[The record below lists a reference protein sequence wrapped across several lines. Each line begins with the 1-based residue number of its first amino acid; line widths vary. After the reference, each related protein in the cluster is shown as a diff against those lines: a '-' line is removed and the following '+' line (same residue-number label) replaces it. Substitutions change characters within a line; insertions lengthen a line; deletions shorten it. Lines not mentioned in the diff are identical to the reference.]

1 MTAVLT
7 EEDLTF
13 QRRLQST
20 VQTVKAWDADVDLIQ
35 KCRSQIPW
43 DELRDRDGMYSKTE
57 DRLLQGNALLLQ
69 RLSRWF
75 QKSMTWVNSP
85 PCTQCGNTNCEGK
98 GSRGP
103 ETDEEKNGQASR
115 VEGKS
120 NHTELIYIHVF
131 FIAIINRLLKLHLLY
146 IYFSVYHCP
155 QCNDATTTFPRYNS
169 VRKLLETKQGRCGGK
184 SNHTELVCIYII
196 YIYVFFIARIKRVL
210 KLYLLYIY

>member
-120 NHTELIYIHVF
+120 NHTELIYIYVF

-184 SNHTELVCIYII
+184 SNHTELVCI
-196 YIYVFFIARIKRVL
+196 
-210 KLYLLYIY
+210 

>member
-7 EEDLTF
+7 EEDLKF

-35 KCRSQIPW
+35 NCRSQIPW
-43 DELRDRDGMYSKTE
+43 KIVRDKDGMYSKPE

-85 PCTQCGNTNCEGK
+85 PCSQCGNKNCEGK

-115 VEGKS
+115 VEGKF
-120 NHTELIYIHVF
+120 NHTELKCLF
-131 FIAIINRLLKLHLLY
+131 FIAGINRLLKLHISFLFTSQSIIVLNVMTRPLPFLVT
-146 IYFSVYHCP
+146 IACTNCWKPNRDDVENMPICLDSFAGP
-155 QCNDATTTFPRYNS
+155 LDLKPATS
-169 VRKLLETKQGRCGGK
+169 WM
-184 SNHTELVCIYII
+184 
-196 YIYVFFIARIKRVL
+196 
-210 KLYLLYIY
+210 